1 MSELTVP
8 KSPFHQNLNDHA
20 TAVWSP
26 YGQKILV
33 RHWAKSEQR
42 VPDEV
47 WVDGTMQF
55 YDFMNIFGPHTY
67 FPVQEVPFENNE
79 IYFPEIQKRVL
90 EIVDKYMRRIEPC
103 VAAES
108 RKDFCELVKQ
118 LDSELGGRIE

>member
-1 MSELTVP
+1 MSEPEKP
-8 KSPFHQNLNDHA
+8 KNPFYQNLNDHA
-20 TAVWSP
+20 MAVWSP

-47 WVDGTMQF
+47 WVDGKMQF

-67 FPVQEVPFENNE
+67 FPAQEVPFENNE

-90 EIVDKYMRRIEPC
+90 EIIVTHMNQVNELITGEYKGVFLKLHNELIE
-103 VAAES
+103 A
-108 RKDFCELVKQ
+108 
-118 LDSELGGRIE
+118 LGGRGE